1 MNHNQKSMAVNF
13 EIKHINGI
21 PYYVHESTI
30 YTFELDAGQP
40 SANCTAIGTYHA
52 AGDSITYY
60 PDWKQCV
67 AGNLQRFRESLFTPE
82 RDKLRE
88 SIIKPTKQ
96 RKATRNPRKT
106 TSRTKNPKSE

>member
-1 MNHNQKSMAVNF
+1 MAANF

-21 PYYVHESTI
+21 PYYVSESTV
-30 YTFELDAGQP
+30 YTFELDAGKP
-40 SANCTAIGTYHA
+40 SRTCTAIGSYDT
-52 AGDSITYY
+52 GTESITYY
-60 PDWKQCV
+60 PDWKQRV
-67 AGNLQRFRESLFTPE
+67 QSNLERFRESLFTQE

-96 RKATRNPRKT
+96 RKATRNPRKA